1 MDRLRRF
8 RWPIMIGLT
17 AAAGAVVLSVLR
29 PAPAAPAITITL
41 RPTPSPSPATPAT
54 IRVYVSGAV
63 KRPDVY
69 ALPAGSIVKDAMEAA
84 GGPAEEAD
92 LDRINLAAPLGD
104 GLQVHFPRRGE
115 AAPTPQPGFNLAAPA
130 GPININT
137 ATPQQLETLPGI
149 GPTLAQRI
157 VDYRTANG
165 PFKSIEDV
173 KNVKGIGDSLFEKIK
188 DSITVGP

>member
-8 RWPIMIGLT
+8 RLPIMIGLI
-17 AAAGAVVLSVLR
+17 AAVGAVVLSVLR
-29 PAPAAPAITITL
+29 PAPAAPAIIITL
-41 RPTPSPSPATPAT
+41 RPTPSPSPATPAM

-69 ALPAGSIVKDAMEAA
+69 TLSAGSIVKDAMDAA
-84 GGPAEEAD
+84 GGPAADAD

-104 GLQVHFPRRGE
+104 GIQVHFPRKGE
-115 AAPTPQPGFNLAAPA
+115 AAATPQPGFSLAAPA
-130 GPININT
+130 GLIDINT

-149 GPTLAQRI
+149 GPALAQRI

-165 PFKSIEDV
+165 PFQAIEDV